1 MSSKTPVIYLR
12 SLRKKAG
19 LSQTDLAK
27 LLSVEPPVLCRYE
40 LRKSQLPAEALFACC
55 VIFDCSPEALYPDL
69 LTEVAK
75 ATKQNAKKL
84 QKQVVHKHSVSSEKK
99 EKLLKALIKRTP
111 LIHHV

>member
-27 LLSVEPPVLCRYE
+27 LLAVEPPTLCRYE
-40 LRKSQLPAEALFACC
+40 LRKSQLPTEALFACC
-55 VIFDCSPEALYPDL
+55 VIFDCSPEELYPDL
-69 LTEVAK
+69 LNEVAK
-75 ATKQNAKKL
+75 LTKQNAKKL
-84 QKQVVHKHSVSSEKK
+84 QQRKSHKHSGASVKK
-99 EKLLKALIKRTP
+99 DKLLTALIKRKP